1 MILFKNGADA
11 GPQETPTG
19 SIETVEGFEPA
30 FKATVG
36 FGADWL
42 SFDPD
47 GQHARIDLK
56 AVARTEDGHSISF
69 GYVGVITLDD
79 DLRKIF
85 TASPDAKTIPFGN
98 ASAFNVSITSCLVA
112 FCNSLVVLT
121 C

>member
-1 MILFKNGADA
+1 M
-11 GPQETPTG
+11 
-19 SIETVEGFEPA
+19 EGFEPA

-56 AVARTEDGHSISF
+56 AVAKTEDGHSISF
-69 GYVGVITLDD
+69 GYVGVITLTD

-98 ASAFNVSITSCLVA
+98 ASTLGAFTATPWSYFPKFLGYYLV
-112 FCNSLVVLT
+112 LMEHIL
-121 C
+121 